1 MEILIIV
8 SQRGYDNGYGIS
20 QANDI
25 YNGYGDAGHMSAPLL
40 ATVDVGDKPWNK
52 KFGFSVG
59 YNIFT
64 TILLLEYDA
73 KQQYGSVET
82 APNQRISI

>member
-8 SQRGYDNGYGIS
+8 SQKDYVNGYS
-20 QANDI
+20 SSPANDI
-25 YNGYGDAGHMSAPLL
+25 YNGYGNAGHMSAPLL
-40 ATVDVGDKPWNK
+40 ATVDAGDKPWNK

-73 KQQYGSVET
+73 KQQ
-82 APNQRISI
+82 